1 VTQETPKPMK
11 QSNNMKIIN
20 VELAANTYPVY
31 LGQGLLSEHSLWHR
45 HLATGKTLIVSNDVV
60 APLYL
65 ETLKSSLSGRDLD
78 VHIIPDGEPFKNTE
92 TWYGIIDKLVGMQAR
107 RDANIIALG
116 GGVVG
121 DITGF
126 AAACYMRG
134 VRFLQAPTTLL
145 AQVDAS
151 VGGKTGI
158 NHQRGKNLV
167 GAFHQPA
174 AVVIDSAT
182 LSTLADRE
190 FNAGLAEVVKYGAIR
205 DPLFFAWLEEHAS
218 EIIDRDAEAIDNLVY
233 QSVLNKAEIVSE
245 DEKEAGIRALL
256 NFGHSFGHALEA
268 ETRYS
273 EFLHGEA
280 IAIGMVTAT
289 RLSESRGLCDPGI
302 TERVSALLARFG
314 LPLRI
319 PARVSIKG
327 LSEALELDKK
337 AIASGLRLILLSAI
351 GQAVVDNNSSQSEII
366 TVMEQSLNRNR
377 TRTEE

>member
-1 VTQETPKPMK
+1 M
-11 QSNNMKIIN
+11 NIIN
-20 VELAANTYPVY
+20 VELASNAYPVY
-31 LGQGLLSEHSLWHR
+31 LGHGLLTEQSLWDK
-45 HLATGKTLIVSNDVV
+45 HLGTGKTLIVSNEVV

-65 ETLKSSLSGRDLD
+65 EALKSTMSSHAPE
-78 VHIIPDGEPFKNTE
+78 VHIIPDGEPFKTTE
-92 TWYGIIDKLVGMQAR
+92 TWYGIIDKLVSMQAR
-107 RDANIIALG
+107 RDTNVVALG

-158 NHQRGKNLV
+158 NHEKGKNLV

-182 LSTLADRE
+182 LATLADRE
-190 FNAGLAEVVKYGAIR
+190 FNAGLAEVVKYGAIF
-205 DPLFFAWLEEHAS
+205 DPQFFAWLEEHTGDIN
-218 EIIDRDAEAIDNLVY
+218 ERDVEALDYLIHR
-233 QSVLNKAEIVSE
+233 SVMNKAEIVAE
-245 DEKEAGIRALL
+245 DEKETGIRALL

-280 IAIGMVTAT
+280 IAIGMVTAAS
-289 RLSESRGLCDPGI
+289 LSEARGLCETG
-302 TERVSALLARFG
+302 TAERVSALLSRFA
-314 LPLRI
+314 LPVKI
-319 PARVSIKG
+319 PAGISING
-327 LSEALELDKK
+327 LFDALELDKK
-337 AIASGLRLILLSAI
+337 AIASGLRLILLNAI
-351 GQAVVDNNSSQSEII
+351 GNAVVNSNSSQDEII
-366 TVMEQSLNRNR
+366 TAMEHSLDRNR
-377 TRTEE
+377 TSAKE